1 MGLTGG
7 GIAIIVIVVLIL
19 FTMFGIL
26 IWRYVI
32 EKKMPAI
39 ENKLSTLKEL
49 LKKDEDETL
58 ALAP

>member
-32 EKKMPAI
+32 EKKMPVI

>member
-7 GIAIIVIVVLIL
+7 GIAIIVIVVIIM

-26 IWRYVI
+26 LWRYVI
-32 EKKMPAI
+32 EKKMPTI
-39 ENKLSTLKEL
+39 ENKLSTLKNL